1 MTLTSDFLLPKRR
14 RWPGFRAVASG
25 LGLWL
30 ALTLLA
36 TLVVHFIII
45 FALPSIG
52 RGVLID
58 QVIPAG
64 ESAPRLY
71 TGLAGEAR
79 PNFHYADSRMDSV
92 YCSFDLR
99 DGAVRVA
106 GRLDVPFW
114 SMSVHTLSGLVVGS
128 VNHNAA
134 AGGGLELLVM
144 RPALARDLS
153 AAGAQ
158 LPHDALVVEME
169 GPLGLV
175 RISGLATY
183 EALRPALRDQLAQ
196 MQCSL
201 ATFTFSPPD
210 RDVGSDPSGQTPST
224 PSGPPSVPQPAVR
237 PDIEP
242 ISPETGG

>member
-1 MTLTSDFLLPKRR
+1 MSNPDFFAPEKRNRPTLRK
-14 RWPGFRAVASG
+14 VASA
-25 LGLWL
+25 LALWL
-30 ALTLLA
+30 GLTLLA
-36 TLVVHFIII
+36 TLVVHFVIV

-58 QVIPAG
+58 EVIPAG
-64 ESAPRLY
+64 QSAPRLY
-71 TGLAGEAR
+71 TGQAGEPR
-79 PNFHYADSRMDSV
+79 PSFRYADDRKDSV

-106 GRLDVPFW
+106 GSLDVPFW
-114 SMSVHTLSGLVVGS
+114 SISVHTLSGLVVGS

-134 AGGGLELLVM
+134 SGGGLELLVM

-158 LPHDALVVEME
+158 LPRDALVVEMD

-183 EALRPALRDQLAQ
+183 NALRPALRDQLAQ

-201 ATFTFSPPD
+201 ATFTFAAPD
-210 RDVGSDPSGQTPST
+210 TDQDGSQTPQGPEA
-224 PSGPPSVPQPAVR
+224 PSGPPSVPQPVVR
-237 PDIEP
+237 PDLEP
-242 ISPETGG
+242 AGGEGQ